1 MVVDANSRSESIR
14 IANMILFLHNRYRA
28 PGGEE
33 RVVDDLMWLVRERM
47 GETAELLARGPEA
60 GEPASTA
67 APGGGAG
74 RRRAAT
80 ERGVGVVGRGRAATE
95 RGVGVAGR
103 GRAAT
108 ERGGGATDRARA
120 AAGLLRGGLDP
131 REVGEAVRRT
141 GARVVHAHNIH
152 PTFGWR
158 ALAAARAAGARVV
171 LHLHQYRLVCAVG
184 VCFTDGQECTR
195 CHGRNTL
202 PGVLRN
208 CRGSRAE
215 ALAYGAGL
223 ALWQRRVVEQADAMI
238 VPSEFARER
247 LRELGAPLPW
257 ERVHVLA
264 PPVRALEQGAPAT
277 RRQPEGYALVVARK
291 SPEKGIDVAVEACRQ
306 VGIPLV
312 VAGAGLD
319 GGADV
324 RETDGVHFAG
334 RVDDARLA
342 ELRAGAALALVP
354 SRSAETFGLAA
365 AEAMAAGVP
374 VAGSRVGAL
383 PELLE
388 EQAMAPPGDT
398 RALAEAIERVRGDPD
413 AGERARERIRALC
426 APEVVAGRLAEIYKE
441 ASALHYAR
449 S

>member
-1 MVVDANSRSESIR
+1 M
-14 IANMILFLHNRYRA
+14 
-28 PGGEE
+28 
-33 RVVDDLMWLVRERM
+33 DDLTWLVRERM
-47 GETAELLARGPEA
+47 GEPAELLARD
-60 GEPASTA
+60 SNV
-67 APGGGAG
+67 GG
-74 RRRAAT
+74 RTRAA
-80 ERGVGVVGRGRAATE
+80 E
-95 RGVGVAGR
+95 
-103 GRAAT
+103 
-108 ERGGGATDRARA
+108 
-120 AAGLLRGGLDP
+120 GLLRGGLDP
-131 REVGEAVRRT
+131 REVGDAVRRT

-152 PTFGWR
+152 PAFGWR
-158 ALAAARAAGARVV
+158 GLAAARAAGARVV
-171 LHLHQYRLVCAVG
+171 VHLHQYRLVCAVG
-184 VCFTDGQECTR
+184 VCFTDGEECVR

-223 ALWQRRVVEQADAMI
+223 ALWQHRVVEQADAMI
-238 VPSEFARER
+238 VPSEFARGR

-264 PPVRALEQGAPAT
+264 PPVRALEQGGPAMK
-277 RRQPEGYALVVARK
+277 RPPEGYALVVARM
-291 SPEKGIDVAVEACRQ
+291 SPEKGIDVAIEACRR

-312 VAGAGLD
+312 VAGADLD
-319 GGADV
+319 GGA
-324 RETDGVHFAG
+324 RAHNAERDGVRFVG
-334 RVDDARLA
+334 RVDDTRLA

-388 EQAMAPPGDT
+388 EEGMAPPGDAQ
-398 RALAEAIERVRGDPD
+398 ALAEAIERVRGDPG

-426 APEVVAGRLAEIYKE
+426 APEVVAGRLAQIYGG
-441 ASALHYAR
+441 ASALDYAR